1 MNARQMKKRLKRQ
14 IDTLQSDN
22 ILMHEIIADSPKM
35 QELYDLYTKPS
46 KITTMPF
53 QELRVKR
60 MIPIYMVMSMS
71 NEETI
76 EHTKQLAAMDLFEEI
91 KKNIT
96 YEIYTELESTSIMA
110 SIFIGRKE

>member
-1 MNARQMKKRLKRQ
+1 MNARQMKKHLKRQ
-14 IDTLQSDN
+14 IGTLQSDN
-22 ILMHEIIADSPKM
+22 ILMHKIIADSPKM
-35 QELYDLYTKPS
+35 QELYDIYTKPS
-46 KITTMPF
+46 KITHTTIPF

-60 MIPIYMVMSMS
+60 TIPMYMSDV
-71 NEETI
+71 EAT

>member
-1 MNARQMKKRLKRQ
+1 MNARQMEKRLKKQ
-14 IDTLQSDN
+14 IGTLQSDN
-22 ILMHEIIADSPKM
+22 ILMHKIIADSPKM

-53 QELRVKR
+53 QELRVKQ
-60 MIPIYMVMSMS
+60 MIPMYMAYD
-71 NEETI
+71 EAI
-76 EHTKQLAAMDLFEEI
+76 DRTKQLAVMDLFEEI

-110 SIFIGRKE
+110 SIFIGRKG